1 MSTPKTLPGLPSLP
15 STPWKND
22 DGVGVEDDAEVGEV
36 KPEPL
41 LLLFLQC
48 HTQSQVD
55 YRLHLD
61 LGISEL
67 IAMTDFRMN

>member
-1 MSTPKTLPGLPSLP
+1 MM
-15 STPWKND
+15 
-22 DGVGVEDDAEVGEV
+22 VAEVKMMVRLAMGV
-36 KPEPL
+36 LGTPEPL

-67 IAMTDFRMN
+67 IAMTDFRIN

>member
-22 DGVGVEDDAEVGEV
+22 DGVGVEDDGGVGEV

>member
-1 MSTPKTLPGLPSLP
+1 MMVSELKMMVRLAMVVL
-15 STPWKND
+15 
-22 DGVGVEDDAEVGEV
+22 V

-67 IAMTDFRMN
+67 IAMTDFRIN